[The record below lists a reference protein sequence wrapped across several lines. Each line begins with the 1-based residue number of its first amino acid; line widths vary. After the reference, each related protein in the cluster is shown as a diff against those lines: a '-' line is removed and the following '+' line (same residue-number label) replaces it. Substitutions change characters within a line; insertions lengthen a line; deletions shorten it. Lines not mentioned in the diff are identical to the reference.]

1 MNTKKVTTIVLFF
14 VVLLLLGSTIYVS
27 IILTSE
33 TDAPLTTNTRASEV
47 GNNLDPATDTTTPDP
62 ANPDTTDPGTD
73 PAEDPF
79 TDPFAEPATD
89 LGDGA
94 TPDPAAA
101 PTGVDGL
108 PATGTNGTDLPV
120 DTDVIPQN
128 DNTLAYANPTPD
140 PGTGSG
146 ASDSAT
152 TTPTGTRQPAAGLE
166 GTTGATMTVAPT
178 SALPD
183 TGLGQPTNTP
193 TPTFVPTQ
201 PPSPTTQKIQPTE
214 TKSMPVAGSIGGSIL
229 AVVVAGATIIT
240 ALFL

>member
-1 MNTKKVTTIVLFF
+1 MNAKKVTTIVLFF

-33 TDAPLTTNTRASEV
+33 TDAPLTTNTRASEL
-47 GNNLDPATDTTTPDP
+47 GNGLNPANETTTPDP
-62 ANPDTTDPGTD
+62 ANPDETNPGAD

-79 TDPFAEPATD
+79 TDPFAEPATG

-101 PTGVDGL
+101 PTGADGL
-108 PATGTNGTDLPV
+108 PLPA

-140 PGTGSG
+140 PGTGSD
-146 ASDSAT
+146 ASESAT
-152 TTPTGTRQPAAGLE
+152 TDATDDRQPAAGLE
-166 GTTGATMTVAPT
+166 GTPDASMTVSPT

-201 PPSPTTQKIQPTE
+201 PPSPTTQTVQPTE

>member
-33 TDAPLTTNTRASEV
+33 TGAPLTTNTRASEA
-47 GNNLDPATDTTTPDP
+47 GSNLNPTNNASTSPSPAV
-62 ANPDTTDPGTD
+62 
-73 PAEDPF
+73 DPF
-79 TDPFAEPATD
+79 IDPFAEPATG
-89 LGDGA
+89 LRDGA
-94 TPDPAAA
+94 TPDPVAVPAGA
-101 PTGVDGL
+101 DGL
-108 PATGTNGTDLPV
+108 PVPGTTGSATAV
-120 DTDVIPQN
+120 DTDAIPQN
-128 DNTLAYANPTPD
+128 DNTLAYVNPTPD
-140 PGTGSG
+140 PATRSG
-146 ASDSAT
+146 GSDSA
-152 TTPTGTRQPAAGLE
+152 PTGTRQPAAGLE
-166 GTTGATMTVAPT
+166 GTSGASMTVTPT
-178 SALPD
+178 SVLPD

-201 PPSPTTQKIQPTE
+201 PPSPTTQKINPTE

>member
-1 MNTKKVTTIVLFF
+1 MSTKKVTTIVLFF

-47 GNNLDPATDTTTPDP
+47 DTNLDATDDSDTTDSTTPDP
-62 ANPDTTDPGTD
+62 SNPD
-73 PAEDPF
+73 AEDPF

-101 PTGVDGL
+101 PTGADGL
-108 PATGTNGTDLPV
+108 PAPGAIGTDVPT
-120 DTDVIPQN
+120 DTESVPQN

-140 PGTGSG
+140 PGTGTDTGS
-146 ASDSAT
+146 SDSAGT
-152 TTPTGTRQPAAGLE
+152 VTPTGTRQPADGLDVTPGAAG
-166 GTTGATMTVAPT
+166 GVSPT
-178 SALPD
+178 SGLPD

-201 PPSPTTQKIQPTE
+201 PPSPTTQRVQPTE
-214 TKSMPVAGSIGGSIL
+214 TRSMPVAGSIGGSIL